1 MRIESIDKTQLTQ
14 RLFLN
19 FEACCLVCGNSRV
32 KIHASI
38 PCSISSGAM
47 KNLRGYRIMR
57 RSALCHQCHS
67 PEALVAFASLLRFSS
82 LSLAREMRG
91 TLGKSTY
98 DYGTSDFF
106 VVSAGERIAA
116 VEELV
121 CRIKRLVERRVG
133 ISRDDARSGAL
144 KSYFESPYY
153 YC

>member
-47 KNLRGYRIMR
+47 KFSEVIELCGAVRCAINATPRRLWSHLRRFCDFPLSLWHGK
-57 RSALCHQCHS
+57 C
-67 PEALVAFASLLRFSS
+67 EALS
-82 LSLAREMRG
+82 ARAH
-91 TLGKSTY
+91 

>member
-1 MRIESIDKTQLTQ
+1 
-14 RLFLN
+14 
-19 FEACCLVCGNSRV
+19 
-32 KIHASI
+32 
-38 PCSISSGAM
+38 
-47 KNLRGYRIMR
+47 MR
-57 RSALCHQCHS
+57 RRALCHQCHS

-82 LSLAREMRG
+82 LSGTGNARHSRQEHTTTG
-91 TLGKSTY
+91 QVI
-98 DYGTSDFF
+98 FF